1 MKTESHAFESR
12 TERLSRRKRAERLL
26 LHPATVASAAVLGVA
41 LLAVPL
47 ALARA
52 GAPTRAPKPVR
63 PTSAFGAVGEKP
75 TAAARPQVAPAPARK
90 SAPKPASKARRTKLI
105 AFYAGWDDAGYQSL
119 KRNIDEIDVLMPM
132 WYHLGND
139 GRVRSGNPK
148 DEARVMRLIRKEN
161 PDIKVMPIVNNY
173 DKRSESWNPEQI
185 DRRLKNPAER
195 RRMAARIVATMKAK
209 GYDGVNVDFE
219 GFEPKSRGRIV
230 AFMGELYPR
239 AKKAKLEVS
248 QDVIVGSATYEHKKL
263 SRRVD
268 YLIPMM
274 YDEHW
279 KTSAPGPI
287 ASQGWYEKTLRKFV
301 KLVGAKK
308 VVVGMGTY
316 AYNWGKPGQRA
327 KAMTHREVIG
337 LARALDKDI
346 TLHPRQLNSTF
357 SYRSRGVKH
366 QVWMLD
372 AASAH
377 NQVQAASELGVRGY
391 AIWRIGA
398 EDPAL
403 WSVLPNRDALGENV
417 AKKLES
423 EKRSV
428 ERDPDSGLLVD
439 QRIAP

>member
-1 MKTESHAFESR
+1 MGRFAA
-12 TERLSRRKRAERLL
+12 RRRIDRLL
-26 LHPATVASAAVLGVA
+26 VHPASITAAA
-41 LLAVPL
+41 LLGAALVAVPL
-47 ALARA
+47 TLSRALAE
-52 GAPTRAPKPVR
+52 GPQT
-63 PTSAFGAVGEKP
+63 P
-75 TAAARPQVAPAPARK
+75 TAQVARAAPALSGSEAAPGKVAPSASQPK
-90 SAPKPASKARRTKLI
+90 SAPRTKLI

-119 KRNIDEIDVLMPM
+119 KRNIDKIDVLMPM

-139 GRVRSGNPK
+139 GKVRSGNPK

-161 PDIKVMPIVNNY
+161 PDMLVMPIVNNY
-173 DKRSESWNPEQI
+173 DKRTESWNPEQI

-195 RRMAARIVATMKAK
+195 RRIAADIVKTMKAK
-209 GYDGVNVDFE
+209 GYDGVNIDFE

-230 AFMGELYPR
+230 AFMSELYPR

-248 QDVIVGSATYEHKKL
+248 QDVIVGSKTYDHKNL

-287 ASQGWYEKTLRKFV
+287 SSQGWYERTLRRFV
-301 KLVGAKK
+301 RLVGPDK

-316 AYNWGKPGQRA
+316 AYNWGRPGQRA
-327 KAMTHREVIG
+327 RAMTHREA
-337 LARALDKDI
+337 LALASAQNKQI
-346 TLHPRQLNSTF
+346 VLHPRELNSHF
-357 SYRSRGVKH
+357 AYKSRGVKRH
-366 QVWMLD
+366 VWILD

-377 NQVQAASELGVRGY
+377 NQVRAASELGVRGY

-403 WSVLPNRDALGENV
+403 WKVLPNRDSLDAGV
-417 AKKLES
+417 AQSLAS
-423 EKRSV
+423 ERRTV
-428 ERDPDSGLLVD
+428 EVDTESGLVTD
-439 QRIAP
+439 QRIDP